1 MLSLFV
7 PPWPLFAPFL
17 LCLPL
22 AWSSWR
28 SLRPAPFAA
37 LRLNSANEIECANL
51 QGQWQTMQ
59 ILPGSTVF
67 SWMIV
72 LRLRETEG
80 EQRKNL
86 LLLPDQMSKEA
97 FRRLQRHLRWHND
110 LT

>member
-1 MLSLFV
+1 
-7 PPWPLFAPFL
+7 
-17 LCLPL
+17 
-22 AWSSWR
+22 
-28 SLRPAPFAA
+28 
-37 LRLNSANEIECANL
+37 
-51 QGQWQTMQ
+51 MQ